1 MLAPPLRYTPDLEQP
16 RSDEGETD
24 ESLEKSFDH
33 ILKTTARDYGRAVR
47 AVHAKAH
54 GLFEGTFTV
63 HDNLPADLAQGLF
76 AAAGTFPAALRISTN
91 PGDILDDNVVLPRGL
106 ALKVEQVP
114 GERLPGAEG
123 DGQDFLMVNV
133 PVFAVPTPDK
143 FAGKLKLLAA
153 TTDRAEGAKVALSTV
168 LGFINSALGSVGL
181 ESGALAGMGG
191 APQVHP
197 LGETYFSTVPFRYG
211 EHVAKFR
218 LVPLSPSLT
227 AFTGRIV
234 DTSGRPDG
242 LRETIREDA
251 ATLTGEWAFEVQ
263 LARDMAKQPIE
274 DASVEWQEE
283 DAPFVQVAT
292 LRVEP
297 QDSWSNDKVQRIDE
311 ALHFSPWNGLAAH
324 QPLGGINRARRR
336 AYRHSS
342 DFRVK
347 VNGCPLTGHPAT
359 TDLAP
364 DSP

>member
-1 MLAPPLRYTPDLEQP
+1 MIAPPLRYSPDLEQP
-16 RSDEGETD
+16 RPDEAETD

-33 ILKTTARDYGRAVR
+33 ILETTAEDYGRAVR

-54 GLFEGTFTV
+54 GLFEGTFTI
-63 HDNLPADLAQGLF
+63 HDKLPPELAQGLF
-76 AAAGTFPAALRISTN
+76 AAPGEYPAAMRISTN

-106 ALKVEQVP
+106 ALKVERVS

-168 LGFINSALGSVGL
+168 LGFINSALGKVGL
-181 ESGALAGMGG
+181 ESKALAGMGG
-191 APQVHP
+191 SPQVHP

-218 LVPLSPSLT
+218 LRPLSPSLT
-227 AFTGRIV
+227 AFTDKII

-251 ATLTGEWAFEVQ
+251 ARLTGEWAFEVQ
-263 LARDMAKQPIE
+263 LARDSEKQPIE
-274 DASVEWQEE
+274 DASVEWTEE
-283 DAPFVQVAT
+283 DAPFVQVAI

-297 QDSWSNDKVQRIDE
+297 QDSWSEDKVRRIDE
-311 ALHFSPWNGLAAH
+311 TLHFSPWNALAAH

-336 AYRHSS
+336 AYKHSS
-342 DFRVK
+342 DFRVR
-347 VNGCPLTGHPAT
+347 VNGCPFTGRAE
-359 TDLAP
+359 AAE
-364 DSP
+364 